1 MISLSKNSKRYILLY
16 LLGIVSIFTAKGQTV
31 SFYALTK
38 KMHNGITS
46 SSVTGGQFIT
56 FLDNI
61 CYESNKKGI
70 GVGHGTLKLNKNY
83 SNSNYKFYMGGS
95 YWGTDATFKFK
106 SDLSI
111 LNVIL
116 ENGDIYVYKRQVA
129 SAFVTTCSLIRKRG
143 SSSGNSG
150 SYSPSF
156 PNNGYDGGYVPNKN
170 GSSSSSRIQNTTPS
184 RKQPTKHTCS
194 LCNGQRRIVKDTY
207 PSLYGQSDYQVKCN
221 ECGGYFMRS
230 IGHTHTTCPQCHGKG
245 YFTTN

>member
-1 MISLSKNSKRYILLY
+1 MISLSKNLKRYILLY
-16 LLGIVSIFTAKGQTV
+16 LLGIVSIFVAKGQTV

-83 SNSNYKFYMGGS
+83 SNSNYKFYMGSS

-129 SAFVTTCSLIRKRG
+129 PASATTCSLIRKRG
-143 SSSGNSG
+143 SSSAA
-150 SYSPSF
+150 YFPSF
-156 PNNGYDGGYVPNKN
+156 PNNGYGGGYTTSS
-170 GSSSSSRIQNTTPS
+170 GSLSSSSRRQNATPS
-184 RKQPTKHTCS
+184 HNQPTKHTCS
-194 LCNGQRRIVKDTY
+194 LCNGQRRIVKNTY
-207 PSLYGQSDYQVKCN
+207 PSLYGQNDYQVKCN

-230 IGHTHTTCPQCHGKG
+230 TGHTHITCPQCHGKG